1 MDISDLATISLTCD
15 EVKYFADGFADFIN
29 SRYISTNIYKP
40 QLSIE
45 KLLFSFQKL
54 SSLPCCKSC
63 CGLPCLLDALLALS
77 LHDEKT
83 IAETALKVLW
93 NIGMEPTVALAIL
106 CHENVVYTLQK
117 MSVFNTEFAEFATS
131 ILWML
136 GYGNTEGECLVVLT
150 RVLIHV
156 VSQYLYVPFFLL
168 QILLGASTLP
178 LLATN
183 LASIKKPFHGVTM
196 Y

>member
-1 MDISDLATISLTCD
+1 
-15 EVKYFADGFADFIN
+15 
-29 SRYISTNIYKP
+29 
-40 QLSIE
+40 
-45 KLLFSFQKL
+45 
-54 SSLPCCKSC
+54 
-63 CGLPCLLDALLALS
+63 
-77 LHDEKT
+77 
-83 IAETALKVLW
+83 
-93 NIGMEPTVALAIL
+93 MEPTVALAIL

-117 MSVFNTEFAEFATS
+117 MSVFNTEFAEVATS

-156 VSQYLYVPFFLL
+156 VSPYLYVPFFLL

-183 LASIKKPFHGVTM
+183 LASIRKPFHGVTM